1 MDKKE
6 VGDQLGDCGTG
17 GPADGRHS
25 SGLDCSGDSEKPENK
40 GKANKHTKCSNFSK
54 RTEPLPVLS
63 QLIQSLIFFLNI

>member
-40 GKANKHTKCSNFSK
+40 GKANKHTKCSNF
-54 RTEPLPVLS
+54 
-63 QLIQSLIFFLNI
+63 